1 MAVADELDPMVT
13 MLATTMR
20 RTVITAAIMGAGLVL
35 VCLAEFPPVSAV
47 GLPIGIIGAWYNIRF
62 LDRSI
67 GKLEVDP
74 DQPMKVLRKRV
85 RGGVALR
92 LAVLTAVVLGLVILS
107 RPLGFGALTG
117 LMVFQFCFIVNLSRA
132 QLAATTSE

>member
-1 MAVADELDPMVT
+1 MSEMPDPAVIM
-13 MLATTMR
+13 MATTMR
-20 RTVITAAIMGAGLVL
+20 RTVISATLMGIGLVL
-35 VCLAEFPPVSAV
+35 VALAEFPPLSAV
-47 GLPIGIIGAWYNIRF
+47 GLPIGVLGAWYNIRF

-85 RGGVALR
+85 RGGVTLR
-92 LAVLTAVVLGLVILS
+92 LAILTAVVLGLVILS
-107 RPLGFGALTG
+107 RPLGFGALVG

-132 QLAATTSE
+132 SLASGKTE

>member
-1 MAVADELDPMVT
+1 MSEMPDPAVIM
-13 MLATTMR
+13 MATTMR
-20 RTVITAAIMGAGLVL
+20 RTVISATLMGIGLVL
-35 VCLAEFPPVSAV
+35 VALAEFPPLSAV
-47 GLPIGIIGAWYNIRF
+47 GLPIGVLGAWYNIRF

-85 RGGVALR
+85 RGGVTLR
-92 LAVLTAVVLGLVILS
+92 LAILTAVVLGLVILS
-107 RPLGFGALTG
+107 RPIGFGALVG

-132 QLAATTSE
+132 SLASGKTE

>member
-1 MAVADELDPMVT
+1 MIEMPDPAVT
-13 MLATTMR
+13 MMATTMR
-20 RTVITAAIMGAGLVL
+20 RTVISATLMGIGLVL
-35 VCLAEFPPVSAV
+35 VALAEFPPLSAV
-47 GLPIGIIGAWYNIRF
+47 GLPIGVLGAWYNIRF

-85 RGGVALR
+85 RGGVTLR
-92 LAVLTAVVLGLVILS
+92 LAILTAVVLGLVILS
-107 RPLGFGALTG
+107 RPLGFGALVG

-132 QLAATTSE
+132 SLASGKTE

>member
-1 MAVADELDPMVT
+1 VSELPDPAVVM
-13 MLATTMR
+13 MATTMR
-20 RTVITAAIMGAGLVL
+20 RTVISATLMGVGLVL
-35 VCLAEFPPVSAV
+35 VALAEFPPLSAV
-47 GLPIGIIGAWYNIRF
+47 GLPIGVLGAWYNIRF

-85 RGGVALR
+85 RGGVTLR
-92 LAVLTAVVLGLVILS
+92 LAILTAVVLGLVILS
-107 RPLGFGALTG
+107 RPLGFGALVG

-132 QLAATTSE
+132 SLASGKTE

>member
-1 MAVADELDPMVT
+1 VMSEMPDPAVIM
-13 MLATTMR
+13 MATTMR
-20 RTVITAAIMGAGLVL
+20 RTVISATLMGVGLVL
-35 VCLAEFPPVSAV
+35 VALAEFPPLSAV
-47 GLPIGIIGAWYNIRF
+47 GLPIGVLGAWYNIRF

-85 RGGVALR
+85 RGGVTLR
-92 LAVLTAVVLGLVILS
+92 LAILTAVVLGLVILS
-107 RPLGFGALTG
+107 RPLGFGALVG

-132 QLAATTSE
+132 SLASGKTE

>member
-1 MAVADELDPMVT
+1 VSEMPDPAVIM
-13 MLATTMR
+13 MATTMR
-20 RTVITAAIMGAGLVL
+20 RTVISATLMGIGLVL
-35 VCLAEFPPVSAV
+35 VALAEFPPLSAV
-47 GLPIGIIGAWYNIRF
+47 GLPIGVLGAWYNIRF

-85 RGGVALR
+85 RGGVTLR
-92 LAVLTAVVLGLVILS
+92 LAILTAVVLGLVILS
-107 RPLGFGALTG
+107 RPLGFGALVG

-132 QLAATTSE
+132 SLASGKTE

>member
-1 MAVADELDPMVT
+1 MSEMPDPAVIM
-13 MLATTMR
+13 MATTMR
-20 RTVITAAIMGAGLVL
+20 RTVISATLMGIGLVL
-35 VCLAEFPPVSAV
+35 VALAEFPPLSAV
-47 GLPIGIIGAWYNIRF
+47 GLPIGVLGAWYNIRF

-85 RGGVALR
+85 RGGVTLR
-92 LAVLTAVVLGLVILS
+92 LAILTAVVLGLVILS
-107 RPLGFGALTG
+107 RPLGFGALVG

-132 QLAATTSE
+132 TLAAGKTE

>member
-1 MAVADELDPMVT
+1 MSEMPDPAVIM
-13 MLATTMR
+13 MATTMR
-20 RTVITAAIMGAGLVL
+20 RTVISATLMGVGLVL
-35 VCLAEFPPVSAV
+35 VALAEFPPLSAV
-47 GLPIGIIGAWYNIRF
+47 GLPIGVLGAWYNIRF

-85 RGGVALR
+85 RGGVTLR
-92 LAVLTAVVLGLVILS
+92 LAILTAVVLGLVILS
-107 RPLGFGALTG
+107 RPLGFGALVG

-132 QLAATTSE
+132 SLASGKTE

>member
-1 MAVADELDPMVT
+1 MPDPAVIM
-13 MLATTMR
+13 MATTMR
-20 RTVITAAIMGAGLVL
+20 RTVISATLMGIGLVL
-35 VCLAEFPPVSAV
+35 VALAEFPPLSAV
-47 GLPIGIIGAWYNIRF
+47 GLPIGVLGAWYNIRF

-85 RGGVALR
+85 RGGVTLR
-92 LAVLTAVVLGLVILS
+92 LAILTAVVLGLVILS
-107 RPLGFGALTG
+107 RPLGFGALVG

-132 QLAATTSE
+132 SLASGKTE

>member
-1 MAVADELDPMVT
+1 MSEMPDPAVIM
-13 MLATTMR
+13 MATTMR
-20 RTVITAAIMGAGLVL
+20 RTVISATLMGIGLVL
-35 VCLAEFPPVSAV
+35 VALAEFPPLSAV
-47 GLPIGIIGAWYNIRF
+47 GLPSGVLGAWYNIRF

-85 RGGVALR
+85 RGGVTLR
-92 LAVLTAVVLGLVILS
+92 LAILTAVVLGLVILS
-107 RPLGFGALTG
+107 RPLGFGALVG

-132 QLAATTSE
+132 SLASGKTE

>member
-1 MAVADELDPMVT
+1 MPDPAVIM
-13 MLATTMR
+13 MATTMR
-20 RTVITAAIMGAGLVL
+20 RTVISATLMGIGLVA
-35 VCLAEFPPVSAV
+35 LAEFPPLSAV
-47 GLPIGIIGAWYNIRF
+47 GLPIGVLGAWYNIRF

-85 RGGVALR
+85 RGGVTLR
-92 LAVLTAVVLGLVILS
+92 LAILTAVVLGLVILS
-107 RPLGFGALTG
+107 RPLGFGALVG

-132 QLAATTSE
+132 SLASGKTE

>member
-1 MAVADELDPMVT
+1 MSERPDPAVIM
-13 MLATTMR
+13 MATTMR
-20 RTVITAAIMGAGLVL
+20 RTVISATLMGIGLVL
-35 VCLAEFPPVSAV
+35 VALAEFPPLSAV
-47 GLPIGIIGAWYNIRF
+47 GLPIGVLGAWYNIRF

-85 RGGVALR
+85 RGGVTLR
-92 LAVLTAVVLGLVILS
+92 LAILTAVVLGLVILS
-107 RPLGFGALTG
+107 RPIGFGALVG

-132 QLAATTSE
+132 SLASGKTE